1 MPRLRS
7 SPMNVD
13 ILKRVFACII
23 FLGAVT
29 VLLLR
34 GVHVHT
40 SLYDLL
46 PTGGDGGATQLLER
60 MARTSSRQVNVL
72 IKGTSEQE
80 VLERARQLTAALPE
94 GVRPI
99 TDQSSLGQV
108 CEFLRPYRFQL
119 LSPRHRSALQ
129 QGDTQSLCDEA
140 LANLYSFVPLS
151 LYPVDEDPYG
161 FATSFLLEN
170 PLVRQNGFEPRD
182 CVLMTSRGGVHY
194 AYLPLLLP
202 EAAADSLDVLQS
214 HMAAISAACQGPG
227 ILLCGTPVHTWR
239 ASSSSQQAMGVLSI
253 LSLVI
258 VVALFLWVF
267 TSVRGML
274 IMSITLGIAGV
285 VALGAAVLI
294 HGSVHIL
301 SLVFGCSLVGI
312 STDYIVHYLVGHHG
326 EQNSAVSPALRRSLL
341 LGLLT
346 STIGYS
352 TFYVAQVD
360 LLGQIATVSIA
371 GLAASMLFIF
381 AFYPQIYRKAMPIR
395 LVPGAL
401 KLGDVTARWQLPAW
415 LPWCVAA
422 CAFIFAVFLLPVCD
436 DLRSFYRPE
445 PALLEAEKELAQLN
459 GMEQGMV
466 TLVVR
471 GADAEE
477 ILQRQEE
484 LGAALTDAGIPFYT
498 SASAIVPSAARQK
511 ENFELVKNLVAA
523 YAEDVPVEM
532 PDTWPG
538 PLLPEHLLRADSP
551 FVSLG
556 SLWGDGCGLVL
567 VPGKYGAQLNSLP
580 QYPWMEQADR
590 FAELQNQVR
599 QWREQLMVLMGVV
612 LGLVLT
618 VLSIYF
624 GIRSALHICGPV
636 FAGVLCVFGGLA
648 LFGVPLTLFHVLA
661 CYLVLGL
668 GCDYAI
674 FRATH
679 ERSCSITALA
689 VLISFLTSWSVFG
702 VLAFTNFSVTQDMG
716 IAVSLGLTVAYVLS
730 PAATGAAVRPCK
742 ALCESRK

>member
-1 MPRLRS
+1 ML
-7 SPMNVD
+7 N
-13 ILKRVFACII
+13 RVLACVVFIS
-23 FLGAVT
+23 AVAI
-29 VLLLR
+29 LLLQ
-34 GVHVHT
+34 GVHIHT

-46 PTGGDGGATQLLER
+46 PTGGNSGATQLLER

-72 IKGTSEQE
+72 IKGDSEQE
-80 VLERARQLTAALPE
+80 VLEHARRLSASLPE

-99 TDQSSLGQV
+99 TDQTSLERV

-129 QGDTQSLCDEA
+129 QGDTQPLCDEA

-161 FATSFLLEN
+161 FATSFLMEN

-182 CVLMTSRGGVHY
+182 GVLLTRRGKVHY

-202 EAAADSLDVLQS
+202 EASADSLEILQS
-214 HMAAISAACQGPG
+214 HMESIASLCQGEG
-227 ILLCGTPVHTWR
+227 VMLCGTPVHTWR
-239 ASSSSQQAMGVLSI
+239 ASSSSQQAMSI
-253 LSLVI
+253 LSIISLVI
-258 VVALFLWVF
+258 IVALFLWVF
-267 TSVRGML
+267 RSVQGML
-274 IMSITLGIAGV
+274 IMSITLGCAGV

-326 EQNSAVSPALRRSLL
+326 ERSAEVSPTLRRSLL

-346 STIGYS
+346 STIGYA
-352 TFYVAQVD
+352 TFYGAQVD

-381 AFYPQIYRKAMPIR
+381 AFYPLIYRKSMSIR
-395 LVPGAL
+395 LLPGAL
-401 KLGDVTARWQLPAW
+401 KLGELTTRWHIPAW
-415 LPWCVAA
+415 LPWCVAI
-422 CAFIFAVFLLPVCD
+422 CAFLVAVFQLPVCD

-445 PALLEAEKELAQLN
+445 SALLEAEKELAQLN
-459 GMEQGMV
+459 GMEQGVV

-471 GADAEE
+471 GADTEE

-484 LGAALTDAGIPFYT
+484 LGVALKKAGVPFYT

-532 PDTWPG
+532 PDAWPG
-538 PLLPEHLLRADSP
+538 ALLPEHLLRADSP

-567 VPGKYGAQLNSLP
+567 VPGKYGSQLNSLP
-580 QYPWMEQADR
+580 QYPWLEQADR

-612 LGLVLT
+612 FVLVLT
-618 VLSIYF
+618 VLSICF
-624 GIRSALHICGPV
+624 GVRNALRICGPV
-636 FAGVLCVFGGLA
+636 LAAVLCVFGGLA
-648 LFGVPLTLFHVLA
+648 LFRMPLTLFHVLA

-679 ERSCSITALA
+679 ERGSSITALA

>member
-1 MPRLRS
+1 
-7 SPMNVD
+7 MNGEF
-13 ILKRVFACII
+13 IKRVLAC
-23 FLGAVT
+23 LVLSAAVA

-46 PTGGDGGATQLLER
+46 PTGGDSSATQLLER
-60 MARTSSRQVNVL
+60 MARTSSRQVNLLV
-72 IKGTSEQE
+72 KGESEQA
-80 VLERARQLTAALPE
+80 VLERAGKLCKALPE

-99 TDQSSLGQV
+99 TDQSSMGKV
-108 CEFLRPYRFQL
+108 GEFLHPYRFQL
-119 LSPRHRSALQ
+119 LSPRHHSALQ

-182 CVLMTSRGGVHY
+182 GILLTNRGGVHY
-194 AYLPLLLP
+194 AYIPLLLP
-202 EAAADSLDVLQS
+202 ESAADSLDELQAQMS
-214 HMAAISAACQGPG
+214 AIAEVCQGNDV
-227 ILLCGTPVHTWR
+227 LLCGIPVHTWR
-239 ASSSSQQAMGVLSI
+239 ASSSSQQAMGILSV

-258 VVALFLWVF
+258 IVALFLWVF
-267 TSVRGML
+267 SSIRGML
-274 IMSITLGIAGV
+274 IMSVTLAAAAV
-285 VALGAAVLI
+285 VALGVAVLI

-312 STDYIVHYLVGHHG
+312 STDYIVHYMVGHHG
-326 EQNSAVSPALRRSLL
+326 ECSSDVSPVLRRSLL
-341 LGLLT
+341 MGLLT
-346 STIGYS
+346 STMGYA

-360 LLGQIATVSIA
+360 LLGQIATISIA

-381 AFYPQIYRKAMPIR
+381 VFYPWIYRKYMPIR
-395 LVPGAL
+395 LVPVSI
-401 KLGDVTARWQLPAW
+401 KLGEVVARWCIPSW
-415 LPWCVAA
+415 LPWCVASGA
-422 CAFIFAVFLLPVCD
+422 LILAVIQLPVCD

-459 GMEQGMV
+459 GMEQGVV
-466 TLVVR
+466 TFVVR
-471 GADAEE
+471 GADTEE

-484 LGAALTDAGIPFYT
+484 LGAALVKAGVPFYT

-511 ENFELVKNLVAA
+511 ENFELVKKLVATH
-523 YAEDVPVEM
+523 AEEVPVEL
-532 PDTWPG
+532 PESWPG
-538 PLLPEHLLRADSP
+538 PLLPEHLMRADSP
-551 FVSLG
+551 FVSLA

-567 VPGKYGAQLNSLP
+567 VPGNCQAQLKSLP
-580 QYPWMEQADR
+580 QYPWLEEADR

-599 QWREQLMVLMGVV
+599 LWREQLMMLLAVV
-612 LGLVLT
+612 LGLVLV
-618 VLSIYF
+618 VLSVCF
-624 GIRSALHICGPV
+624 GLRRALRICGPV
-636 FAGVLCVFGGLA
+636 VGGVLCIFGGLA

-679 ERSCSITALA
+679 EPAGAITALA
-689 VLISFLTSWSVFG
+689 VCISFLTSWSVFG
-702 VLAFTNFSVTQDMG
+702 VLAFTSFSVTQDMG
-716 IAVSLGLTVAYVLS
+716 VAVSLGLTVAYVLS
-730 PAATGAAVRPCK
+730 PAATGAAAQRCK
-742 ALCESRK
+742 ALCGPRK

>member
-1 MPRLRS
+1 
-7 SPMNVD
+7 MNGD
-13 ILKRVFACII
+13 MLKRAFACII
-23 FLGAVT
+23 FLAAV
-29 VLLLR
+29 VELLLR

-46 PTGGDGGATQLLER
+46 PTGGDSGATQLLER

-72 IKGTSEQE
+72 IKGASEQE
-80 VLERARQLTAALPE
+80 VLEQARKLSASLPE

-99 TDQSSLGQV
+99 TDQSSLGRV

-129 QGDTQSLCDEA
+129 QGDSQSLCDEA

-182 CVLMTSRGGVHY
+182 GVLLTRREDVHY

-202 EAAADSLDVLQS
+202 ETAADSLEVLQT
-214 HMAAISAACQGPG
+214 HMAAIAAVCQGEG
-227 ILLCGTPVHTWR
+227 VMLCGTPVHTWR
-239 ASSSSQQAMGVLSI
+239 ASSSSQQAMGILSI

-267 TSVRGML
+267 SSVRGML
-274 IMSITLGIAGV
+274 IMSMTLGAAGV

-312 STDYIVHYLVGHHG
+312 STDYVVHYLVGHHG
-326 EQNSAVSPALRRSLL
+326 ERDAGISPALRRSLL

-346 STIGYS
+346 STIGYA

-381 AFYPQIYRKAMPIR
+381 AFYPLIYRRSIPIK
-395 LVPGAL
+395 LVPGSL
-401 KLGDVTARWQLPAW
+401 KLGEMAARWRMPAW
-415 LPWCVAA
+415 LPWCVASG
-422 CAFIFAVFLLPVCD
+422 AFIVAVFQLPVCD

-445 PALLEAEKELAQLN
+445 PVLLQAEKELAQLN
-459 GMEQGMV
+459 GMEQGVV

-471 GADAEE
+471 GADTEE
-477 ILQRQEE
+477 ILQRQEK
-484 LGAALTDAGIPFYT
+484 LGAELREAGVPFYT

-523 YAEDVPVEM
+523 YAEEVPVEM

-538 PLLPEHLLRADSP
+538 PMLPEHLLRADSP

-556 SLWGDGCGLVL
+556 SLWGEGCGLVL
-567 VPGKYGAQLNSLP
+567 VPGKYESQLESLP
-580 QYPWMEQADR
+580 QHPWLEQADR

-599 QWREQLMVLMGVV
+599 QWRVQLMVLMGVV
-612 LGLVLT
+612 LALVLT
-618 VLSIYF
+618 VLSISF
-624 GIRSALHICGPV
+624 GVRSALRTCGPV
-636 FAGVLCVFGGLA
+636 FAGVLCIFGGLA

-679 ERSCSITALA
+679 ELGSSITALA